1 MNEAD
6 DIVLS
11 GIEALNWA
19 REVSKLPDAHF
30 NMAFFP
36 CSLRKNQASATLK
49 TEEGCTWRTQMPDEK
64 VFVAGDNLFLY
75 TDKDGQPRQ
84 CYRILIRF
92 MAFPNDGY
100 KMHKI
105 DWLK

>member
-1 MNEAD
+1 
-6 DIVLS
+6 
-11 GIEALNWA
+11 
-19 REVSKLPDAHF
+19 
-30 NMAFFP
+30 
-36 CSLRKNQASATLK
+36 
-49 TEEGCTWRTQMPDEK
+49 MPDEK
-64 VFVAGDNLFLY
+64 VLVAGDNLFLY